1 MAACCHLIHSGAGSL
16 GLMWLGKA
24 FLLRVPFPM
33 SVRNGLTASDPCQ
46 SAMDLKPNGSGYIF
60 CFTWWLAVVVFAVV
74 VVVVVV
80 IVVVFVA
87 VVVNAAV
94 VVCCHCCCCCC
105 CVCRLLLYA
114 VVAFFLA
121 SHCTSASMLP
131 HACAIFLTSA
141 SMLPVDHISMK
152 GYSLA
157 FWDDLYIPVS

>member
-1 MAACCHLIHSGAGSL
+1 
-16 GLMWLGKA
+16 MWLGRA

-33 SVRNGLTASDPCQ
+33 SVRNGLTASDPCH

-60 CFTWWLAVVVFAVV
+60 CFTWWLAVVVFAGV

-114 VVAFFLA
+114 VVAFFGKPLHECLNVASCLRHIPYECLNAPCGPHFHEGLLA
-121 SHCTSASMLP
+121 RIL
-131 HACAIFLTSA
+131 
-141 SMLPVDHISMK
+141 
-152 GYSLA
+152 G
-157 FWDDLYIPVS
+157 

>member
-1 MAACCHLIHSGAGSL
+1 MGAPMAASCHLIHSGACSR
-16 GLMWLGKA
+16 GLMWLGRA

-33 SVRNGLTASDPCQ
+33 YVRNGLTASDPCQ
-46 SAMDLKPNGSGYIF
+46 SAMDLKPNGSGYIC

-114 VVAFFLA
+114 VVAFFWQAIARVPQCCLNLA
-121 SHCTSASMLP
+121 P
-131 HACAIFLTSA
+131 
-141 SMLPVDHISMK
+141 
-152 GYSLA
+152 YSLRVPQSSLWTT
-157 FWDDLYIPVS
+157 FP